1 MAAQLAAFVVVVSML
16 LEFSHCH
23 DQEIKYGYEGE
34 IAPEK
39 WGNLSP
45 AFQACSKGKM
55 QSPIDIDKNNAF
67 ANHKLGSLKRDYIQA
82 NATLVNNGA
91 SIGILW
97 SCGNG
102 FFSVDGKNYT
112 LKESIWHTPSEHTFK
127 GKKYAVELQHIHRGD
142 NEQIVVVVS
151 LYKEGDS
158 DSFHDELKDALAT
171 LSKETCSDDELAQIP
186 VGTIDSGHLTRSSH
200 KYYRYR
206 GSLTVPPCT
215 ENVNWFIISK
225 VRELS
230 KEQIEALKAPLNEDC
245 KSNARPI
252 QPLNARQPHL
262 YSENSYN

>member
-82 NATLVNNGA
+82 NATLVNNGG

-112 LKESIWHTPSEHTFK
+112 LKESIWHTPSEHTLK

-142 NEQIVVVVS
+142 NEQIAVVVS

-200 KYYRYR
+200 NHVSEDF
-206 GSLTVPPCT
+206 SLFSLRSRVDFLFSLHDFRSFWV
-215 ENVNWFIISK
+215 EIYSS
-225 VRELS
+225 L
-230 KEQIEALKAPLNEDC
+230 Q
-245 KSNARPI
+245 KSCLMGRILAQESFSRSPTGDF
-252 QPLNARQPHL
+252 
-262 YSENSYN
+262 